1 VVQAQASPEGQPVHP
16 VTAQRGDSRRAGSE
30 RVVRPAPVAGMA
42 EPLAATR
49 RFGAHTS
56 IAGGLAEALDLA
68 RRLRCTTLQIF
79 SASPRMWTDAR
90 QKIDPANAAEFR
102 ERRRALGLD
111 PVVIHA
117 NYLINLAAPNRR
129 LRELSIRGF
138 RGELE
143 RAIALGADFLVVHPG
158 SRRDC
163 PIDDAIERIAD
174 SLRQAAAGLELG
186 RLRIL
191 PEITAG
197 QGSVV
202 GSRVE
207 ELRAILDACP
217 EPDLG
222 VCLDTAHL
230 LAAGYEIRTEAGL
243 DATLAEID
251 RVIGLDRVSVVHVN
265 DSKAPFGSH
274 VDRHEHL
281 GRGHIGLEALGRI
294 VNEPRLAGRAFI
306 LETPIDRPGDDWRN
320 LRTLWRLAGIE
331 WARPAGKGDGFRP
344 RRRGHA
350 RRAGGPAIHAGGKSR
365 ARKTATKR
373 AGRLKR
379 KR

>member
-1 VVQAQASPEGQPVHP
+1 MQAQASPESQPVHP
-16 VTAQRGDSRRAGSE
+16 VEAGARDKRRSWPAETAG
-30 RVVRPAPVAGMA
+30 VKA
-42 EPLAATR
+42 EPLAEPR
-49 RFGAHTS
+49 RVGAHTS
-56 IAGGLAEALDLA
+56 IAGGLTEALELA

-79 SASPRMWTDAR
+79 SASPRMWTDGR
-90 QKIDPANAAEFR
+90 RKIDPAQAAEFR

-117 NYLINLAAPNRR
+117 NYLINLAAPDNR
-129 LRELSIRGF
+129 LRTLSILGF

-158 SRRDC
+158 SRRDG
-163 PIDDAIERIAD
+163 PIDAAIERIAD
-174 SLRQAAAGLELG
+174 SLHRATEGLELG

-202 GSRVE
+202 GSRLE
-207 ELRAILDACP
+207 ELRAILDASP
-217 EPDLG
+217 EFEMG

-230 LAAGYEIRTEAGL
+230 LAAGYEIRTAAGL
-243 DATLAEID
+243 DETLRAID
-251 RVIGLDRVSVVHVN
+251 RAIGLERVRVVHVN

-294 VNEPRLAGRAFI
+294 VNDPRLAGRAFI

-320 LRTLWRLAGIE
+320 VRALWRLIGIE
-331 WARPAGKGDGFRP
+331 WKRPAGKGDGFRP
-344 RRRGHA
+344 RRRA
-350 RRAGGPAIHAGGKSR
+350 SGGRPSGPPLQSGGKGR
-365 ARKTATKR
+365 AAKPAKKH

-379 KR
+379 KG

>member
-1 VVQAQASPEGQPVHP
+1 MQAQASPEGQPVYP
-16 VTAQRGDSRRAGSE
+16 ATAERGESHGAETARTVRSTPIAGT
-30 RVVRPAPVAGMA
+30 A

-49 RFGAHTS
+49 RVGAHTS

-79 SASPRMWTDAR
+79 SASPRMWTDGR
-90 QKIDPANAAEFR
+90 QKIDPAQAAEFR
-102 ERRRALGLD
+102 ERRRALELD

-117 NYLINLAAPNRR
+117 NYLINLAAPDRR

-143 RAIALGADFLVVHPG
+143 RAIALAADFLVVHPG
-158 SRRDC
+158 SRRDG
-163 PIDDAIERIAD
+163 PVDEAIERIAD

-217 EPDLG
+217 ELNLG

-243 DATLAEID
+243 DSTLAEID
-251 RVIGLDRVSVVHVN
+251 RSLGLDLVRVVHVN

-281 GRGHIGLEALGRI
+281 GRGHIGLEALRRF
-294 VNEPRLAGRAFI
+294 VNDPRLAGRAFI

-320 LRTLWRLAGIE
+320 VRTLWRLAGIE
-331 WARPAGKGDGFRP
+331 WARPAGKGDGLRP
-344 RRRGHA
+344 RKRSQAKQTA
-350 RRAGGPAIHAGGKSR
+350 RPAVKSGGKRR
-365 ARKTATKR
+365 ARKTAAKR
-373 AGRLKR
+373 TSRLKR